1 MSSLE
6 DRLAPTEGLAVDLDQ
21 CGGNRT
27 VRKNE
32 ELNGHSYNNSRS
44 SWVER
49 LPRCAEPVARRGAPG
64 RREFFSQ
71 IVQHLV
77 LTTEITELA
86 REDHIVPLAG
96 DFAGNSAHVR
106 PHVPTFAGAL
116 AYHSS
121 SAHQVR
127 AGPTGV
133 VGGSP

>member
-1 MSSLE
+1 MPNESLE

-49 LPRCAEPVARRGAPG
+49 LPRCAEPVARRAAPG

-86 REDHIVPLAG
+86 REDHIVPSVS
-96 DFAGNSAHVR
+96 GNS
-106 PHVPTFAGAL
+106 PP
-116 AYHSS
+116 
-121 SAHQVR
+121 
-127 AGPTGV
+127 
-133 VGGSP
+133 